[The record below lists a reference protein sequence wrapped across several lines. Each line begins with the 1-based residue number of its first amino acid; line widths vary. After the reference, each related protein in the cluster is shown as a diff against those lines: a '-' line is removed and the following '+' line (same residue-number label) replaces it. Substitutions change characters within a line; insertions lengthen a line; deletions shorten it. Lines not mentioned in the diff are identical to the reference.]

1 MPPKPIPPTIP
12 VTHQQITGVL
22 NSTAQAIEKLLSQ
35 NPELTE
41 EVQQSITTFLNIPSI
56 SSIMGKPPAPTPYN
70 PPGNLLKDAA
80 ALPPRP
86 SVVISLS
93 DIDWNEARPLPA
105 QLCESIND
113 ALFNAQ
119 IDQVCAAAARWT
131 ARGNLI
137 VTGSSDT
144 TAQHLQ
150 LAIPTIRQHFSKN
163 YLDSQESPP
172 PLSVRPN
179 VKWSK
184 ILINSVPTGVST
196 LFPNAKNPDQC
207 HAALVADNPTYASL
221 NVTQRPSWVH
231 NPNSYTDNAISSLV
245 VAFEDPDGSLA
256 RGLLAGKVLYIFG
269 SCATV
274 RKWKQRPPHPK
285 VNHSATP
292 DTNHPSPPHPSPET
306 VPLTPT
312 DLTSLLL
319 LNPNPAPSLAGPTT
333 RSNQGMKGKAGNAGS
348 SQTKTTQAPTR
359 KKR

>member
-12 VTHQQITGVL
+12 VTHQQITGAL
-22 NSTAQAIEKLLSQ
+22 KSTAQAIEKLLSQ

-41 EVQQSITTFLNIPSI
+41 EVQQSITTFLNVPSI
-56 SSIMGKPPAPTPYN
+56 SSIMGKPPAPTPHN
-70 PPGNLLKDAA
+70 PPGNLLKDVKDIKASILALQKAISAGTQPSATSAKPSNPRGKPQKTPNKVSAQTISSYAKAA
-80 ALPPRP
+80 ALPPQP

-119 IDQVCAAAARWT
+119 IDQVRAAAARWT

-144 TAQHLQ
+144 TAQRLQ
-150 LAIPTIRQHFSKN
+150 LAIPTIRQHFSEN

-196 LFPNAKNPDQC
+196 LFPNAKNPDQY
-207 HAALVADNPTYASL
+207 HAALVVDNPTYAFL
-221 NVTQRPSWVH
+221 NITQKPSWVR
-231 NPNSYTDNAISSLV
+231 NPNSYTDNAILSLV

-269 SCATV
+269 SCATL
-274 RKWKQRPPHPK
+274 R
-285 VNHSATP
+285 N
-292 DTNHPSPPHPSPET
+292 SPPH
-306 VPLTPT
+306 
-312 DLTSLLL
+312 
-319 LNPNPAPSLAGPTT
+319 
-333 RSNQGMKGKAGNAGS
+333 SNQ
-348 SQTKTTQAPTR
+348 PR
-359 KKR
+359 